1 MSPSLQTLDYAADS
15 MALSVPCIGDCGLLP
30 PIQCVMGSELVDTV
44 LWVPCPGITSL
55 VNIKAVEGTLVA
67 LYACGIK
74 RGSLWLSRLGVKLK
88 PPLICM
94 IKSCKYSKSCGRVG
108 PVT

>member
-1 MSPSLQTLDYAADS
+1 MSPSLQTLDNAADS
-15 MALSVPCIGDCGLLP
+15 TALSVPCTGDCGLLP
-30 PIQCVMGSELVDTV
+30 PIQCVMGSELADTV
-44 LWVPCPGITSL
+44 LWVPCPVTTSL
-55 VNIKAVEGTLVA
+55 VNIKTIEGTVVA

-88 PPLICM
+88 PLLICM

-108 PVT
+108 LVT